1 VAGKPQYDLGSAELD
16 ILKVLW
22 DRGPSTVR
30 EVLMRLHER
39 GRKVA
44 YTTVLTVLTRLEQKG
59 VVASD
64 RSDQAYV
71 YRPRVTRERVTM
83 ARLRAMVRDF
93 YDGAAAPM
101 VLQLMKSEKFTP
113 ADLANLQKLIDELD
127 ADGDRVEG

>member
-1 VAGKPQYDLGSAELD
+1 MAQRPTYDMGSAELD
-16 ILKVLW
+16 VLKVLW

-30 EVLMRLHER
+30 DVLGRLHER
-39 GRKVA
+39 GRRPA

-71 YRPRVTRERVTM
+71 YRPRVSRERVTL
-83 ARLRAMVRDF
+83 ARLRQVVREL

-113 ADLANLQKLIDELD
+113 EEIADLQRLIEALD
-127 ADGDRVEG
+127 KDRQHE